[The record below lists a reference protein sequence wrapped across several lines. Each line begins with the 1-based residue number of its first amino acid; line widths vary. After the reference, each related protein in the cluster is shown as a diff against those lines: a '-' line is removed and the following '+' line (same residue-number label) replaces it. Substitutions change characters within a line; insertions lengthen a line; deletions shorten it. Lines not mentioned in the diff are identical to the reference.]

1 MVPMPSFEESL
12 QEVDAHLEA
21 NPDDASAWN
30 TKGVL
35 LAKMESFGTALRSFD
50 RAIRLNP
57 DLIEAHVNRGRVLLA
72 LGPDKAHEA
81 LKSLDYALRIEPENG
96 MALFDKASALRA
108 LGRTKE
114 EMACYK
120 TLVKL
125 NPKEWHIWMRM
136 GDITLEAGEFS
147 SAIGNYDKALQL
159 DQNLV
164 PALIHRAIALSMME
178 KWKEAIKSVQAA
190 TKLAPDD
197 IETWKI
203 LGDVNL
209 RAGKYKSAVKAL
221 KKAAQID
228 PHDASIENTLGM
240 VSYRSGSPRDAIKHF
255 KRATIR
261 KKDHL
266 SAWRNLGFMNM
277 ELEDWE
283 EASAAWNRV
292 TTLSKRDPDI
302 FDAQAVTYARLGDFC
317 SAFDAWDRARKLYRK
332 QGNDREVE
340 RVRNLG
346 RAARINCARQKK
358 AAKAQR
364 EKEKS
369 TRRFDDKLGARRRKQ
384 KGSR

>member
-1 MVPMPSFEESL
+1 MPSFEESL

-35 LAKMESFGTALRSFD
+35 LAKMESFGNALRSFD

-57 DLIEAHVNRGRVLLA
+57 DLTEAYVNRGRVLLA

-81 LKSLDYALRIEPENG
+81 LKSLDHALRIEPKNI
-96 MALFDKASALRA
+96 MALYDKASALRT
-108 LGRTKE
+108 LGRTNE
-114 EMACYK
+114 ELACYK

-125 NPKEWHIWMRM
+125 NPKEWRIWMRM
-136 GDITLEAGEFS
+136 GDITLEEGQFG
-147 SAIGNYDKALQL
+147 SAIDNYDEALQL
-159 DQNLV
+159 DPNLM

-197 IETWKI
+197 IEAWKI

-228 PHDASIENTLGM
+228 PHDAAIENTLGM
-240 VSYRSGSPRDAIKHF
+240 VFYRSGNLHEAITHF

-261 KKDHL
+261 KKNHY

-277 ELEDWE
+277 ELEKWE
-283 EASAAWNRV
+283 EASAAWKQV

-302 FDAQAVTYARLGDFC
+302 FDAQAVTYVRLNDFC

-332 QGNDREVE
+332 QGNDKEVE

-369 TRRFDDKLGARRRKQ
+369 TRRFDDRFEARRKKRKV
-384 KGSR
+384 S

>member
-1 MVPMPSFEESL
+1 MPSSEESL

-30 TKGVL
+30 RKGVL
-35 LAKMESFGTALRSFD
+35 LATMESFGNALRSFD

-57 DLIEAHVNRGRVLLA
+57 DLTEAYVNRGRVLLA

-81 LKSLDYALRIEPENG
+81 LKSIDHALRIEPENG

-108 LGRTKE
+108 LGRTNE

-120 TLVKL
+120 TLVKV
-125 NPKEWHIWMRM
+125 NPKEWRIWMRM
-136 GDITLEAGEFS
+136 GDITLEAGQFG
-147 SAIGNYDKALQL
+147 SAVDNYDKALQL
-159 DQNLV
+159 DPNLV

-178 KWKEAIKSVQAA
+178 KWKEATKSVQAA

-240 VSYRSGSPRDAIKHF
+240 VSYRSGNTRDAITHF

-261 KKDHL
+261 KKKHL
-266 SAWRNLGFMNM
+266 SAWRNLGFMYM

-283 EASAAWNRV
+283 EASTAWNRV
-292 TTLSKRDPDI
+292 TALSKRDPDV
-302 FDAQAVTYARLGDFC
+302 FDVQAVTYARLGDFC
-317 SAFDAWDRARKLYRK
+317 SAFEAWERARKLYRK
-332 QGNDREVE
+332 QGNEKEVE

-369 TRRFDDKLGARRRKQ
+369 TRRLDDKLGARRRKQ
-384 KGSR
+384 KRSR

>member
-35 LAKMESFGTALRSFD
+35 LAKMESFGNALRSFD

-72 LGPDKAHEA
+72 LSPDKAHEA

-96 MALFDKASALRA
+96 MALFDKASALRV
-108 LGRTKE
+108 LGRT
-114 EMACYK
+114 
-120 TLVKL
+120 
-125 NPKEWHIWMRM
+125 WMRM

-147 SAIGNYDKALQL
+147 SAIGNYDNALQL

-332 QGNDREVE
+332 QGNDKEVE

-369 TRRFDDKLGARRRKQ
+369 ARRFDDQLGARRRKQ

>member
-1 MVPMPSFEESL
+1 MPSFEESL

-35 LAKMESFGTALRSFD
+35 LAKMESFGNALRSFD

-72 LGPDKAHEA
+72 LSPDKAHEA

-96 MALFDKASALRA
+96 MALFDKASALRV

-120 TLVKL
+120 TLAKL
-125 NPKEWHIWMRM
+125 NPKEWRIWMRM

-147 SAIGNYDKALQL
+147 SAIGNYDNALQL

-317 SAFDAWDRARKLYRK
+317 SAFDAWDRARKFYRK
-332 QGNDREVE
+332 QGNDKEVE
-340 RVRNLG
+340 RVGNLG

-358 AAKAQR
+358 AAKTQR

-369 TRRFDDKLGARRRKQ
+369 ARRFDDQLGARRRKQ

>member
-1 MVPMPSFEESL
+1 MVLMSSFEESL
-12 QEVDAHLEA
+12 RAVDAHLEA

-30 TKGVL
+30 SKGVL
-35 LAKMESFGTALRSFD
+35 LAKMESFGEALRSLD

-57 DLIEAHVNRGRVLLA
+57 DLTEAHVNRGRVLLA

-81 LKSLDYALRIEPENG
+81 LKSLDHALRIEPENG
-96 MALFDKASALRA
+96 MALYDKASALRA
-108 LGRTKE
+108 LGRTDE
-114 EMACYK
+114 ELACYK
-120 TLVKL
+120 SLVKK
-125 NPKEWHIWMRM
+125 NPKEWRIWMRM
-136 GDITLEAGEFS
+136 GDITLEEGQFD
-147 SAIGNYDKALQL
+147 SAIGNYDKALEL
-159 DQNLV
+159 DPNLV

-178 KWKEAIKSVQAA
+178 KWKEAIKSVQSA

-197 IETWKI
+197 IEPWKI

-240 VSYRSGSPRDAIKHF
+240 VSYRSGRPREAIKHF

-261 KKDHL
+261 KKNHL
-266 SAWRNLGFMNM
+266 SAWRNLGFIHM
-277 ELEDWE
+277 ELEKWE
-283 EASAAWNRV
+283 EASIAWNRV
-292 TTLSKRDPDI
+292 TALSKSNPDI

-317 SAFDAWDRARKLYRK
+317 SAFEAWDRARKLYRK
-332 QGNDREVE
+332 HGNDREVE

-358 AAKAQR
+358 ATKAQR

-369 TRRFDDKLGARRRKQ
+369 TRRFDDRFETRRKKR
-384 KGSR
+384 KGS